1 MTDTIE
7 KNGNDISPLNGE
19 FYSYLQAKGLLGE
32 FPLRELATSELVRS
46 YKFKVN
52 SWPFFVSPEVVDEMK
67 ALNASM
73 LPLICK
79 SLRATF
85 GGDPMKMASA
95 MDMNPA
101 CCTLLFDGA
110 DLSNFCFR
118 SDTILTDDG
127 FKLLELNVG
136 TDIGGWEMQWME
148 DTFRQHAVYREFFDR
163 NALVCRNTPS
173 IFFRFLIESAAKIER
188 GSKLILIRMDKS
200 YDLASFGDQ
209 LQHYIDLAIKESKAD
224 CRIEFF
230 TSFDELY
237 LSRDGVF
244 HRGRRV
250 HLLTFSELQEDH
262 RPPLDLLRAIFGGK
276 VACPDFPGPHLFS
289 DKRHM
294 ALLHHAA
301 RNGLL
306 SEEDAAQV
314 KRYIP
319 ETFVLGGPLFS
330 QAIRDEVLA
339 NKDAY
344 VIKQCRGMQGI
355 DVHVGRF
362 TDDAQWREII
372 ANLRQPETWIAQA
385 YCESKK
391 FYGHAGESRDVYNQ
405 VWGIFQFGQH
415 YGGSWIRMMPAHK
428 QKYDGVINSARGAE
442 ERVILEVPR

>member
-7 KNGNDISPLNGE
+7 KNGNDVSLLNGE
-19 FYSYLQAKGLLGE
+19 FYSYLQADGLLGE
-32 FPLRELATSELVRS
+32 FPFREMATTEFIRS
-46 YKFKVN
+46 YENKIN
-52 SWPFFVSPEVVDEMK
+52 SWPFFVSPEIVDNMKEM
-67 ALNASM
+67 NASI

-85 GGDPMKMASA
+85 GGDPMQMASA
-95 MDMNPA
+95 MGMNPA

-118 SDTILTDDG
+118 SDAILTDDG

-136 TDIGGWEMQWME
+136 TDIGGWEMQWIE
-148 DTFRQHAVYREFFDR
+148 DTFRRHDGYREFFDR
-163 NALVCRNTPS
+163 NAVTCRNTPA

-188 GSKLILIRMDKS
+188 GSKLILVRIGKGYQLS
-200 YDLASFGDQ
+200 SFGEP
-209 LQHYIDLAIKESKAD
+209 LQRYIDIAMKESKAD

-230 TSFDELY
+230 SSFDELY
-237 LSRDGVF
+237 LTRDGVF

-250 HLLTFSELQEDH
+250 HLLTFSDLHNDQG
-262 RPPLDLLRAIFGGK
+262 PPLDLLRAIFGGK
-276 VACPDFPGPHLFS
+276 VACPDFPAPHLLS

-306 SEEDAAQV
+306 TEQEAALV
-314 KRYIP
+314 NRYVP
-319 ETFVLGGPLFS
+319 NTFVLGGPLFS

-344 VIKQCRGMQGI
+344 VVKQCRGMQGI

-362 TDDAQWREII
+362 TDDAQWREVI

-391 FYGHAGESRDVYNQ
+391 FYGHAVNAREVYSQ
-405 VWGIFQFGQH
+405 VWGIFQFGPH
-415 YGGSWIRMMPAHK
+415 YGGSWIRMMPAYGK
-428 QKYDGVINSARGAE
+428 KYDGVINSARGAE
-442 ERVILEVPR
+442 ERVIFEAPR